1 LRLHK
6 TASRQ
11 RGAGIPMTAVRRASR
26 EADAPR
32 VVATATATPPH
43 VVGADDTRRYLRQV
57 FGPSYPHFARI
68 ERMVEQTAIETRHL
82 ALPPEDLIARRDL
95 EASNALYVDTARD
108 LARTAAGAAL
118 ARADIAPEAIDAVVA
133 VSCTGYAIP
142 SLDVH
147 VVNDLGLRRDTRRL
161 PITELGCGGGTAG
174 LALAG
179 ELVRARPGST
189 VLLVSVELC
198 SNTFQPDDH
207 SWENVIAA
215 MLFGDGAAA
224 AVITDRPREP
234 GPALL
239 ASRSHLFPD
248 TLDYMGYV
256 LKATGFHLVMSPR
269 VPEMVKTEYRP
280 LLTRFLAEH
289 ELRQHDLGFYVLH
302 PGGARILQYYE
313 EHVGVPAEWLA
324 YSATDMRRHG
334 NMSSASVLFVLDE
347 IFRDGRPR
355 AGELGLLGSLGPGFC
370 AELLLLRW
378 ED

>member
-1 LRLHK
+1 MRALRD
-6 TASRQ
+6 
-11 RGAGIPMTAVRRASR
+11 G
-26 EADAPR
+26 DAPR
-32 VVATATATPPH
+32 VVATATATPPY
-43 VVGADDTRRYLRQV
+43 VVGPDETRRYLRQV
-57 FGPSYPHFARI
+57 FGSKYQSFERI
-68 ERMVEQTAIETRHL
+68 DRMVEQTAIETRHL
-82 ALPPEDLIARRDL
+82 TLPPDELLAPRDL
-95 EASNALYVDTARD
+95 EVSNALYLETSRE
-108 LARTAAGAAL
+108 LARTVAEAAL
-118 ARADIAPEAIDAVVA
+118 NRADVAPEAIDTVVA

-147 VVNDLGLRRDTRRL
+147 LVNDLGLRRDARRL
-161 PITELGCGGGTAG
+161 PITELGCGGGVAG

-224 AVITDRPREP
+224 AVITDRPRHA

-256 LKATGFHLVMSPR
+256 LKSSGFHLVMSPR
-269 VPEMVKTEYRP
+269 VPEMVRTEIRP
-280 LLTRFLAEH
+280 LLTRFLAEQ
-289 ELRQHDLGFYVLH
+289 ELRQQDLGLYVLH

-313 EHVGVPAEWLA
+313 EHVGVPAEWIA
-324 YSATDMRRHG
+324 YSEAEMRRHG
-334 NMSSASVLFVLDE
+334 NMSSASVLFVLDA
-347 IFRDGRPR
+347 IMRGGRPR
-355 AGELGLLGSLGPGFC
+355 AGDLGVLGSLGPGFC

-378 ED
+378 EG